1 MERKMDSVILVD
13 PIGTGEPFKSCA
25 RDMGLSV
32 LSVMTITSALT
43 DRMASVA
50 PRSLDNDTI
59 HATTVEEVLH
69 AVQRRNLKVRA
80 VVPATE
86 PGVDLAE
93 SLSRHLELT
102 GNTRC
107 PGARRDK
114 SKMREHLRTAGLS
127 CPHFT
132 RARNEAEVAG
142 FMNEHGLPVV
152 IKTPAGAGGSQVFIC
167 RNTKAALSQFEV
179 GIRSRDIFGQ
189 LPEFLLLEQFIPG
202 REFGVNIFVQDRH
215 LSLVDVWE
223 YRRIETPC
231 GSPVILSG
239 VQVNL
244 REFPELDDIL
254 AYLDDVCEALG
265 LTVGPAHAE
274 VKWTNAGP
282 VLIELGARLCGVRMP
297 EMWQRFAGFNGY
309 TITLRQFLGEKVHI
323 PDRIRFES
331 ALAIA
336 LCPYLGTEAGEVV
349 SILGVDEVRKL
360 SSFVDWT
367 PNIRLGQRVGQT
379 RDLANNLGV
388 VHLASPDREQLGR
401 DLAFVQERI
410 VPELNIKIGDSQPC

>member
-1 MERKMDSVILVD
+1 MNNIILVD
-13 PIGTGEPFKSCA
+13 PIGTGEPFKTCA

-32 LSVMTITSALT
+32 LSVMTVTSALT

-50 PRSLDNDTI
+50 PQSLDDNTI
-59 HATTVEEVLH
+59 HATTVDEVLLV
-69 AVQRRNLKVRA
+69 VQRRNLKVRG

-93 SLSRHLELT
+93 SLSSHLELT
-102 GNTRC
+102 GNTRW
-107 PGARRDK
+107 PRARRDK
-114 SKMREHLRTAGLS
+114 SKMRERLQAAGLS

-132 RARNEAEVAG
+132 RARTAAEITS

-167 RNTKAALSQFEV
+167 RNTETALFQFEA

-189 LPEFLLLEQFIPG
+189 LPEFLLVEQFIPG

-223 YRRIETPC
+223 YRRIETHC

-239 VQVNL
+239 MQVNL
-244 REFPELDDIL
+244 DEFPELEDIL
-254 AYLDDVCEALG
+254 VYLGDVCEALG

-274 VKWTNAGP
+274 VKWSSKGP

-297 EMWQRFAGFNGY
+297 EMWQRFAGFDAY
-309 TITLRQFLGEKVHI
+309 TTTLRQFLGEKVDI

-331 ALAIA
+331 VLAIA
-336 LCPYLGTEAGEVV
+336 LCPYRGTEAGEVI

-360 SSFVDWT
+360 SSFVAWT
-367 PNIRLGQRVGQT
+367 PNIRPGQRIGQT
-379 RDLANNLGV
+379 QDLANNLGM
-388 VHLASPDREQLGR
+388 VHLASNDREQLAR
-401 DLAFVQERI
+401 DLAFVHERI
-410 VPELNIKIGDSQPC
+410 VPELKMIGDAQPC